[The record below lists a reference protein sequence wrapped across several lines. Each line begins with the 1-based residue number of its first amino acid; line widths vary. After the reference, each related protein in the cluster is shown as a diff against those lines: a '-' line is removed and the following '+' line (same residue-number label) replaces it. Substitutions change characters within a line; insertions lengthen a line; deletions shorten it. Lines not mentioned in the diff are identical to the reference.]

1 MFARG
6 HFYYLVSVVPV
17 NGFRTTLPVDRTVL
31 VDAEARKIVRVYDHA
46 DSEADDA
53 LRAFFRR

>member
-1 MFARG
+1 
-6 HFYYLVSVVPV
+6 VPV
-17 NGFRTTLPVDRTVL
+17 NGFHTRLPVDRTVL
-31 VDAEARKIVRVYDHA
+31 VDAEKRRIVRVFDHA